1 MARQPVSD
9 PSRDE
14 AVLIAGFAGALAVV
28 AVGAW
33 VSLRAAAWWHRSTAP
48 PAAPADLVRA
58 FAAHRVRWDTTA
70 TVFAVVLA
78 LVTGLVVLGAVALF
92 SRGRPQRAGCDR
104 AARHLA
110 RRPDLT
116 RLGGGA
122 RARKNRDLHLAEPED
137 GPGLPLG
144 DAVLPPHGRARR
156 AVFASW
162 EDMTVLVAGPRT
174 NKTTAYAIPMLLAAP
189 GAALLTSNKRDA
201 LDATRTVRART
212 GRVWVFDP
220 QNVAGEAPSW
230 WWDPITYL
238 TGPTGPDPARAVKL
252 AAQFVSSTT
261 APGARVDGYFDTEK
275 TNLIALLLLAAAS
288 TDQGLPVLWEW
299 LCDPDDTTPAAA
311 LAGAGFDRHARAL
324 HALSTLA
331 DKQRDGVYGSARAV
345 MGFLLDPAVNAWI
358 TPPEAAPGGVSNLF
372 APAWFARSTDTLYLL
387 SRDGIDGAGAL
398 VAALVL
404 AVTDALVEHATA
416 SPAGRLPVPFVG
428 VLDEAANIC
437 RLRELDSLYSHY
449 GSRGICLVTVLQSWA
464 QGADVWGPSGMEKL
478 WSAANVRIYGGGV
491 DDHQFCRRLSELIGT
506 HNHTQQTRTSTRDGV
521 TRTRSHIERTTLTAA
536 ELRELPPGRAVCF
549 ASGTPAFLL
558 APRPWWTGPHAD
570 AIRLAVDEHRH
581 AIPQPRNSVATE
593 LRSTATPSDRG
604 LW

>member
-9 PSRDE
+9 PARDE
-14 AVLIAGFAGALAVV
+14 ALLIAAFAGALAVV
-28 AVGAW
+28 AAGAW
-33 VSLRAAAWWHRSTAP
+33 VSLRVAAWWDHTTAP

-58 FAAHRVRWDTTA
+58 LASHRVRWDTTA
-70 TVFAVVLA
+70 TVVAALLGLLTVLAVLGVVVL
-78 LVTGLVVLGAVALF
+78 L
-92 SRGRPQRAGCDR
+92 SRGRPSRERCDR
-104 AARHLA
+104 ATRHLA
-110 RRPDLT
+110 PRGDLA
-116 RLGGGA
+116 RLAAGA
-122 RARKNRDLHLAEPED
+122 RRGKNRDLHLADPED

-144 DAVLPPHGRARR
+144 DALLAPYGRARR
-156 AVFASW
+156 AVYASW

-174 NKTTAYAIPMLLAAP
+174 NKTTAYAIPMLLSAP

-201 LDATRTVRART
+201 LDATRALRATAGR
-212 GRVWVFDP
+212 RVWVFDP
-220 QNVAGEAPSW
+220 QQVAAEPATW
-230 WWDPITYL
+230 WWDPITYVA
-238 TGPTGPDPARAVKL
+238 GPNGPDPARALKL
-252 AAQFVSSTT
+252 AAQFTASTT
-261 APGARVDGYFDTEK
+261 PNGARVDGYFDTEK
-275 TNLIALLLLAAAS
+275 TNLIALLLLAAA
-288 TDQGLPVLWEW
+288 TGRQPLPVVWEW
-299 LCDPDDTTPAAA
+299 LCDPDDTTPAAT
-311 LAGAGFDRHARAL
+311 LAEAGFDRHARAL
-324 HALSTLA
+324 HALSSLP

-358 TPPEAAPGGVSNLF
+358 TPTGDTSKQRLAFGPNG
-372 APAWFARSTDTLYLL
+372 FARSTDTLYLL
-387 SRDGIDGAGAL
+387 SREGIDGAGAL

-404 AVTDALVEHATA
+404 AVTDALVSHATT

-437 RLRELDSLYSHY
+437 RLRDLDSLYSHY

-478 WSAANVRIYGGGV
+478 WSAANVRVYGGGV

-506 HNHTQQTRTSTRDGV
+506 HNHAQQTRTSTRDGT

-558 APRPWWTGPHAD
+558 APRPWWTGPHAT
-570 AIRLAVDEHRH
+570 AIRTALDEHRH
-581 AIPQPRNSVATE
+581 AIPQPRSAATAE
-593 LRSTATPSDRG
+593 QRSYATTQDQG